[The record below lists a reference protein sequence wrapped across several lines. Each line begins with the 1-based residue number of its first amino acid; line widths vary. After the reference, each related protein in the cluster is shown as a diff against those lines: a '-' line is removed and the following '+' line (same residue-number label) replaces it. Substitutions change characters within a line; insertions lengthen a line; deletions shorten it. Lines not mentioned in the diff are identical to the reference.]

1 MKQVNLLRRV
11 CVAMVMMVCVVY
23 VAQAHDF
30 EVDGIYYNITSET
43 NKTVEVTY
51 KGKSYSTII
60 EYSGDI
66 VVPENVSY
74 NDTLYSVVSIG
85 NHAFYNC
92 GDMTSIAIP
101 NSVTSIGKSAFYNCS
116 SLVSITIPNL
126 VTRVTYK
133 SVKGALIYNAN
144 KVLSALRI
152 LTKQVRITIPN
163 LVTSIGESA
172 FRHCSGLTS
181 IEFNAEN
188 CAAVSNYVF
197 DGCKALS
204 SVIFGDKVK
213 NIPNYV
219 FYGCSSLTNVTISNS
234 VTSIGQCAF
243 MGCGGLTSVSI
254 PNSVTSI
261 GGSAFSGC
269 SSLTNVT
276 IPNSVASIGGSAFME
291 CSGLTSIVIPNS
303 VTSIGVRAFEDC
315 TSLVSVEYN
324 AENCTT
330 MGSLTYH
337 VFEGCTALSSV
348 VIGDKVKNIPDYAFY
363 KCSGLT
369 SVTIG
374 NSVES
379 IGAYAFY
386 DCSGLTSLVFP
397 STVASIGKY
406 AFRGC
411 TGLTSITSKNTTPPV
426 CDMAAFKNVDVNIPL
441 IVPQESVSRYKAT
454 YIWMNFLNIQGQDMS
469 GVEDTFTDNGEVLM
483 EVARYDANGR

>member
-51 KGKSYSTII
+51 KGESYSTII

-101 NSVTSIGKSAFYNCS
+101 NSVTSIGKSAFYKCS
-116 SLVSITIPNL
+116 SLVS
-126 VTRVTYK
+126 
-133 SVKGALIYNAN
+133 
-144 KVLSALRI
+144 
-152 LTKQVRITIPN
+152 ITIPN

-379 IGAYAFY
+379 IGVYAFY

-469 GVEDTFTDNGEVLM
+469 GVEDTFTDNGEVLI
-483 EVARYDANGR
+483 EVARYDANGKSIAAPVKGVNIVRYSNGTVKKVFEK

>member
-51 KGKSYSTII
+51 KGESYSTII

-85 NHAFYNC
+85 NHTFYNC

-101 NSVTSIGKSAFYNCS
+101 NSVTSIGKSTFYNCS
-116 SLVSITIPNL
+116 SLVS
-126 VTRVTYK
+126 
-133 SVKGALIYNAN
+133 
-144 KVLSALRI
+144 
-152 LTKQVRITIPN
+152 ITIPN

-261 GGSAFSGC
+261 GGSDFSGC

-406 AFRGC
+406 VFIGC

-483 EVARYDANGR
+483 EVARYDANGRSISAPVKGVNIVRYSNGTVKKVLVK

>member
-51 KGKSYSTII
+51 KGESYSTII

-116 SLVSITIPNL
+116 SLVS
-126 VTRVTYK
+126 
-133 SVKGALIYNAN
+133 
-144 KVLSALRI
+144 
-152 LTKQVRITIPN
+152 ITIPN

-234 VTSIGQCAF
+234 VTCIGQCAF
-243 MGCGGLTSVSI
+243 IGCGGLTSVSI

-483 EVARYDANGR
+483 EVARYDANGRSISAPVKGVNIVRYSNGTVKKVLVK

>member
-51 KGKSYSTII
+51 KGESYSTII

-101 NSVTSIGKSAFYNCS
+101 NSVTSIGKSAFAFCS
-116 SLVSITIPNL
+116 SLVS
-126 VTRVTYK
+126 
-133 SVKGALIYNAN
+133 
-144 KVLSALRI
+144 
-152 LTKQVRITIPN
+152 ITIPN

-483 EVARYDANGR
+483 EVARYDANGRSISAPVKGVNIVRYSNGTVKKVLVK

>member
-51 KGKSYSTII
+51 KGESYSTII

-116 SLVSITIPNL
+116 SLVS
-126 VTRVTYK
+126 
-133 SVKGALIYNAN
+133 
-144 KVLSALRI
+144 
-152 LTKQVRITIPN
+152 ITIPN

-276 IPNSVASIGGSAFME
+276 IPNSVASIGGSAF
-291 CSGLTSIVIPNS
+291 
-303 VTSIGVRAFEDC
+303 
-315 TSLVSVEYN
+315 
-324 AENCTT
+324 
-330 MGSLTYH
+330 
-337 VFEGCTALSSV
+337 
-348 VIGDKVKNIPDYAFY
+348 
-363 KCSGLT
+363 
-369 SVTIG
+369 
-374 NSVES
+374 
-379 IGAYAFY
+379 
-386 DCSGLTSLVFP
+386 
-397 STVASIGKY
+397 
-406 AFRGC
+406 
-411 TGLTSITSKNTTPPV
+411 
-426 CDMAAFKNVDVNIPL
+426 
-441 IVPQESVSRYKAT
+441 SRC
-454 YIWMNFLNIQGQDMS
+454 I
-469 GVEDTFTDNGEVLM
+469 
-483 EVARYDANGR
+483 

>member
-51 KGKSYSTII
+51 KGESYSTII

-101 NSVTSIGKSAFYNCS
+101 NSVTSIGKSTFYKCS
-116 SLVSITIPNL
+116 SLVS
-126 VTRVTYK
+126 
-133 SVKGALIYNAN
+133 
-144 KVLSALRI
+144 
-152 LTKQVRITIPN
+152 ITIPN

-483 EVARYDANGR
+483 EVARYDANGRSISAPVKGVNIVRYSNGTVKKVLVK

>member
-1 MKQVNLLRRV
+1 MKQVDLLRRV
-11 CVAMVMMVCVVY
+11 CVAMVMMVCAVY

-51 KGKSYSTII
+51 KGESYSTII

-116 SLVSITIPNL
+116 SLVS
-126 VTRVTYK
+126 
-133 SVKGALIYNAN
+133 
-144 KVLSALRI
+144 
-152 LTKQVRITIPN
+152 ITIPN

-483 EVARYDANGR
+483 EVARYDANGRSISAPVKGVNIVRYSNGTVKKVLVK

>member
-51 KGKSYSTII
+51 KGKSYSTIV

-116 SLVSITIPNL
+116 SLVS
-126 VTRVTYK
+126 
-133 SVKGALIYNAN
+133 
-144 KVLSALRI
+144 
-152 LTKQVRITIPN
+152 ITIPN

-483 EVARYDANGR
+483 EVARYDANGRSISAPVKGVNIVRYSNGTVKKVLVK

>member
-51 KGKSYSTII
+51 KGESYSTII

-126 VTRVTYK
+126 VT
-133 SVKGALIYNAN
+133 
-144 KVLSALRI
+144 
-152 LTKQVRITIPN
+152 
-163 LVTSIGESA
+163 SIGESA

-219 FYGCSSLTNVTISNS
+219 FY
-234 VTSIGQCAF
+234 
-243 MGCGGLTSVSI
+243 
-254 PNSVTSI
+254 
-261 GGSAFSGC
+261 GC

-426 CDMAAFKNVDVNIPL
+426 CGSYAFKSVDINIPL
-441 IVPQESVSRYKAT
+441 IVPQESVSLYKTA
-454 YIWMNFLNIQGQDMS
+454 YVWKDFLNIQGQDMS
-469 GVEDTFTDNGEVLM
+469 GVEDTFTDNGEVLI
-483 EVARYDANGR
+483 EVARYDANGKSIAAPVKGVNIVRYSNGTVKKVLVK

>member
-51 KGKSYSTII
+51 KGESYSTII

-126 VTRVTYK
+126 VT
-133 SVKGALIYNAN
+133 
-144 KVLSALRI
+144 
-152 LTKQVRITIPN
+152 
-163 LVTSIGESA
+163 SIGESA

-219 FYGCSSLTNVTISNS
+219 FY
-234 VTSIGQCAF
+234 
-243 MGCGGLTSVSI
+243 
-254 PNSVTSI
+254 
-261 GGSAFSGC
+261 GC

-411 TGLTSITSKNTTPPV
+411 TGLTSITSKRRTPPV
-426 CDMAAFKNVDVNIPL
+426 CGIYAFKDVDVNIPL
-441 IVPQESVSRYKAT
+441 IVPQESVSLYMTASEWK
-454 YIWMNFLNIQGQDMS
+454 YFLNIQGQDMS

-483 EVARYDANGR
+483 EVARYDANGRSISAPVKGVNIVRYSNGTVKKVLVK

>member
-51 KGKSYSTII
+51 KGESYSTII

-101 NSVTSIGKSAFYNCS
+101 NSVTSIGKSAFYKCS
-116 SLVSITIPNL
+116 SLVS
-126 VTRVTYK
+126 
-133 SVKGALIYNAN
+133 
-144 KVLSALRI
+144 
-152 LTKQVRITIPN
+152 ITIPN

-483 EVARYDANGR
+483 EVARYDANGRSISAPVKGVNIVRYSNGTVKKVLVK

>member
-51 KGKSYSTII
+51 KGESYSTII

-116 SLVSITIPNL
+116 SLVS
-126 VTRVTYK
+126 
-133 SVKGALIYNAN
+133 
-144 KVLSALRI
+144 
-152 LTKQVRITIPN
+152 ITIPN

-483 EVARYDANGR
+483 EVARYDANGRSISAPVKGVNIVRYSNGTVKKVLVK

>member
-1 MKQVNLLRRV
+1 MKQVDLLRRV

-51 KGKSYSTII
+51 KGESYSTII

-116 SLVSITIPNL
+116 SLVS
-126 VTRVTYK
+126 
-133 SVKGALIYNAN
+133 
-144 KVLSALRI
+144 
-152 LTKQVRITIPN
+152 ITIPN

-483 EVARYDANGR
+483 EVARYDANGRSISAPVKGVNIVRYSNGTVKKVLVK

>member
-51 KGKSYSTII
+51 KGESYSTII

-101 NSVTSIGKSAFYNCS
+101 NSVTSIGKSAFYKCS
-116 SLVSITIPNL
+116 SLVS
-126 VTRVTYK
+126 
-133 SVKGALIYNAN
+133 
-144 KVLSALRI
+144 
-152 LTKQVRITIPN
+152 ITIPN

-379 IGAYAFY
+379 IGVYAFY

-483 EVARYDANGR
+483 EVARYDANGRSISAPVKGVNIVRYSNGTVKKVLVK

>member
-51 KGKSYSTII
+51 KGESYSTII

-116 SLVSITIPNL
+116 SLVS
-126 VTRVTYK
+126 
-133 SVKGALIYNAN
+133 
-144 KVLSALRI
+144 
-152 LTKQVRITIPN
+152 ITIPN

-243 MGCGGLTSVSI
+243 MGCGGLTSVRI

-483 EVARYDANGR
+483 EVARYDANGRSISAPVKGVNIVRYSNGTVKKVLVK